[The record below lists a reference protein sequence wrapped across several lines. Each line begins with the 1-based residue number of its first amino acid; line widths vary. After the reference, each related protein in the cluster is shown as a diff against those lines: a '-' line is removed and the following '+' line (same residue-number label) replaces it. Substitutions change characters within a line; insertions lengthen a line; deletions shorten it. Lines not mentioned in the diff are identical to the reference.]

1 MALRVPLAS
10 FFVPF
15 LQRLAEVVRVVQ
27 RIEVPDT
34 IQIESSYHKV
44 KHHLCVSS
52 FLEEMARNQVSCLS
66 RSHPVSSI
74 MRESL
79 PHEYLGCSRQK
90 AEENRL
96 EILHAWFSLVDRW
109 RKVGIEYIR

>member
-10 FFVPF
+10 FLVPF

-34 IQIESSYHKV
+34 IQIEGACDKV

-52 FLEEMARNQVSCLS
+52 FLEKMARNQVSCLS
-66 RSHPVSSI
+66 RPHPMSSI
-74 MRESL
+74 VCESL
-79 PHEYLGCSRQK
+79 PHEYLSCSRQK

-109 RKVGIEYIR
+109 RKVGIEYL